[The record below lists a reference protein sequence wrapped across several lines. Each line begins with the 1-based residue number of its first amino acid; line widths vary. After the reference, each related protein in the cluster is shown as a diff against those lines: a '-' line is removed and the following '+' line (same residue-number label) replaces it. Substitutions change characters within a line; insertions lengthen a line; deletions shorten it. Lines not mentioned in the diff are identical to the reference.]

1 MKKGFTLVELITVLI
16 ILAVIGL
23 IVFPT
28 VNSTIK
34 ESKEKAYIEQ
44 LEEIKLA
51 SEKWAYKNLDM
62 VPNNNGDS
70 VTITLLDLKKS
81 GFLPLDVRNP
91 KTNELFS
98 NALSVTITLNNNKY
112 EYTINDTSSDTEY
125 NEFSPILV
133 LNGEYIEYVEI
144 NSEYIEKGAKAKKY
158 TGEVLDNIEIQY
170 LQDGKEIASIPVYLL
185 GTYNVTYT
193 VSDNEYTSEL
203 TRTVIVRDTIPPTLI
218 LPTKVT
224 ISQSEALNY
233 DLLKDIEYSDNSNG
247 EVKINITGFDNT
259 IGEKIVTYEACDL
272 SNNCVTKNRIIEVK

>member
-44 LEEIKLA
+44 LEEIKNA

-70 VTITLLDLKKS
+70 VTITLLDLKKG

-98 NALSVTITLNNNKY
+98 NALSVTITLNN
-112 EYTINDTSSDTEY
+112 
-125 NEFSPILV
+125 
-133 LNGEYIEYVEI
+133 
-144 NSEYIEKGAKAKKY
+144 KKY
-158 TGEVLDNIEIQY
+158 DNCLY
-170 LQDGKEIASIPVYLL
+170 
-185 GTYNVTYT
+185 TY
-193 VSDNEYTSEL
+193 
-203 TRTVIVRDTIPPTLI
+203 IF
-218 LPTKVT
+218 K
-224 ISQSEALNY
+224 
-233 DLLKDIEYSDNSNG
+233 
-247 EVKINITGFDNT
+247 
-259 IGEKIVTYEACDL
+259 
-272 SNNCVTKNRIIEVK
+272 

>member
-44 LEEIKLA
+44 LEEIKNA

-70 VTITLLDLKKS
+70 VTITLLDLKKG

-144 NSEYIEKGAKAKKY
+144 NSEYI
-158 TGEVLDNIEIQY
+158 
-170 LQDGKEIASIPVYLL
+170 
-185 GTYNVTYT
+185 
-193 VSDNEYTSEL
+193 
-203 TRTVIVRDTIPPTLI
+203 
-218 LPTKVT
+218 
-224 ISQSEALNY
+224 
-233 DLLKDIEYSDNSNG
+233 
-247 EVKINITGFDNT
+247 
-259 IGEKIVTYEACDL
+259 
-272 SNNCVTKNRIIEVK
+272 